1 MYFLIFHF
9 CNLLT
14 FVLNVSC
21 YAETHLTVAIKMLF
35 NNIWVLT
42 ELYLISGYPSYTV
55 TYVIGV
61 GSTFSTDGSFNP
73 RAYNICARVTLRADE
88 SRAVKCDTPVRGRY
102 VTVYSNTNNNNDIVC
117 EVEVYGPIIPGKC
130 K

>member
-21 YAETHLTVAIKMLF
+21 YAETYFTVVIKMLF

-42 ELYLISGYPSYTV
+42 EFYLISGNRYSGTV

-61 GSTFSTDGSFNP
+61 SSTFSTDGSFNP
-73 RAYNICARVTLRADE
+73 RTYSICAPISLRHGE
-88 SRAVKCDTPVRGRY
+88 TGTVRCNTPVRGRY
-102 VTVYSNTNNNNDIVC
+102 VTVYPITTIGASLC